1 MNSET
6 RSSWRAQLRS
16 PLGWHIAGVGLL
28 TLVVLGIGIRLGYV
42 WTFSDASAE
51 RTLQSRTAQLEA
63 LSADTLPLRGLDKRV
78 DATRTRI
85 DGFYTDRIPASYSL
99 VATRISELEL
109 HSGVRLSR
117 IQYTQGAP
125 GIDLT
130 EISMDAAVTGDYAQI
145 MHFVNGLERDQLFF
159 VIRAMTL
166 NSQQSGT
173 VNLRLRVSTWL
184 RTADAAASGLP
195 MTKTATETGHPP
207 VAAGREG
214 F

>member
-1 MNSET
+1 MKSEVRPT
-6 RSSWRAQLRS
+6 LREQLRS
-16 PLGWHIAGVGLL
+16 PLAWHIAGVGLL
-28 TLVVLGIGIRLGYV
+28 ALLVLGIALRLGYV

-51 RTLQSRTAQLEA
+51 RTLESRRVQFEA

-78 DATRTRI
+78 DATRARI
-85 DGFYTDRIPASYSL
+85 DGFYADRIPASYSL

-117 IQYTQGAP
+117 IQYTQGSP

-145 MHFVNGLERDQLFF
+145 MHFVNGLERDPLFF

-173 VNLRLRVSTWL
+173 VSLRLRVSTWL

-195 MTKTATETGHPP
+195 MTKAATETAHAP
-207 VAAGREG
+207 VATGREG